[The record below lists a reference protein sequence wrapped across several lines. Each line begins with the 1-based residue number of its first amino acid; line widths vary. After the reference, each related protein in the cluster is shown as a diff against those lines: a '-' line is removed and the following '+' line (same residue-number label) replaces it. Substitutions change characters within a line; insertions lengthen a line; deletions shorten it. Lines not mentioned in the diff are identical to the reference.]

1 MPPDVPVVI
10 PPRDAQ
16 RHVIHRPALPDL
28 LEPYSFNSLAD
39 FRTSNPSLYLVYRQ
53 ARDIAGEELGVLPQD
68 ISYTSWDKAYRRIFK
83 EADPPEQDD
92 RETATSLRGKSQ
104 RRSRI
109 AKMLTLRP
117 KESLVDST
125 ESSAGEDDEADE
137 NNGDDE
143 GGAPPDKGKQ
153 RMADPDAAPVIPALA
168 SPANTTASSN
178 LPEVNDV
185 IHFADRDYNAES
197 GRSSGAVS
205 GTQSSGVEESGD
217 EDDEDDDES
226 DEEEEGAEQKG
237 AEDEGDEEKVDE
249 EELKV
254 SKIGSG
260 GVQEADCGELY
271 SGVQAHVLEAAEACY
286 KCCTTFSDY
295 FRHA

>member
-39 FRTSNPSLYLVYRQ
+39 FRTLNLSLYLVYHQ
-53 ARDIAGEELGVLPQD
+53 ARDITGEELGVLPQD
-68 ISYTSWDKAYRRIFK
+68 ISYTFWDKAYRRIFK
-83 EADPPEQDD
+83 EADPSEQDD

-153 RMADPDAAPVIPALA
+153 RMADPDAVPVIPALA
-168 SPANTTASSN
+168 SPMANGKPCFPAVTHKPPTDFKR
-178 LPEVNDV
+178 P
-185 IHFADRDYNAES
+185 RPCW
-197 GRSSGAVS
+197 SSGAP
-205 GTQSSGVEESGD
+205 QSITP
-217 EDDEDDDES
+217 
-226 DEEEEGAEQKG
+226 
-237 AEDEGDEEKVDE
+237 
-249 EELKV
+249 LLP
-254 SKIGSG
+254 G
-260 GVQEADCGELY
+260 GLWHC
-271 SGVQAHVLEAAEACY
+271 
-286 KCCTTFSDY
+286 
-295 FRHA
+295 